1 MIWILCNML
10 WGCGGGHLNEF
21 GAYHCS
27 REKANQS
34 LPLRGD
40 GYVGGRVEWETE
52 RSRDVTR
59 EREGEPFS
67 PLVLSSTTAH
77 CWGFS
82 WGTLV
87 LIKTVPI
94 LNSNPLVCLLSS
106 DSVLSNHWNKWMFLH
121 YHNWSVSVIF
131 LQYFLVPGMCWA
143 ILTACVDIKHTPCHF

>member
-34 LPLRGD
+34 LPLHCD
-40 GYVGGRVEWETE
+40 GYVGGSVEWETE

-59 EREGEPFS
+59 EKARQSSGVVQHNS
-67 PLVLSSTTAH
+67 PLP
-77 CWGFS
+77 GFS

-87 LIKTVPI
+87 LIKTGSI
-94 LNSNPLVCLLSS
+94 LNSNPLVWLLCS

-121 YHNWSVSVIF
+121 YHNESVSVILF
-131 LQYFLVPGMCWA
+131 RFILVPGTRRGLHCRSPDCIA
-143 ILTACVDIKHTPCHF
+143 KRFN